1 MARCTKSFLSYRQ
14 YQNHFNKKHSYVQS
28 TNNNEAFET
37 ADSEIEVSDILSCRN
52 FRSSTIVAEA
62 LFLLRL
68 MTVHHLGTGALEDVL
83 KETQHLL
90 QNKLQ
95 TIRKAANSESVDK
108 ICNAIEQSFFKGFLV
123 VRSSDAYFTKHF
135 GFVKPVKVILGYRTV
150 RKKLGKSFQTMEK
163 PVKVYYVPFL
173 QQLAAVLNLPEV
185 YKLIRSSN
193 GTTSPSFMKNIKDGN
208 FCSSSLF
215 LAEHPNALLFGLYCD
230 DFEIV
235 NAIGV
240 HRKIHKI
247 TAYYWT
253 ILNIPI
259 LFRSKLQSINLLAI
273 AKNVDLKHF
282 DGYKML
288 LKDLLTS
295 LQKLVVGVTI
305 KVDNVEKTF
314 FGILICG
321 FGDTPAAQALG
332 GFKEGVGASLS
343 PCRTCNISRQHIS
356 TVLLHKQCLC
366 RTSEEHLYRV
376 QCLENMSDADRFHWS
391 KLWGINKRSILM
403 NIPHFDVTSCI
414 LHDPMHVLLE
424 GICKVEV
431 KNMLYYY
438 VYIKKVFTL
447 AQLNNRIN
455 FFEYSSVQMADK
467 PQIIEKKHLQQSATF
482 PQTAASMLILLTSL
496 PFMLFDF
503 DPYLDE
509 HWTNFVH
516 LLQIVLLCTSS
527 EVSSETIYELQHL
540 ISSYISVF
548 LKLYPNSSFSP
559 KMHYLIHFPDQI

>member
-1 MARCTKSFLSYRQ
+1 M
-14 YQNHFNKKHSYVQS
+14 
-28 TNNNEAFET
+28 
-37 ADSEIEVSDILSCRN
+37 
-52 FRSSTIVAEA
+52 
-62 LFLLRL
+62 
-68 MTVHHLGTGALEDVL
+68 
-83 KETQHLL
+83 
-90 QNKLQ
+90 
-95 TIRKAANSESVDK
+95 
-108 ICNAIEQSFFKGFLV
+108 
-123 VRSSDAYFTKHF
+123 
-135 GFVKPVKVILGYRTV
+135 
-150 RKKLGKSFQTMEK
+150 
-163 PVKVYYVPFL
+163 
-173 QQLAAVLNLPEV
+173 
-185 YKLIRSSN
+185 
-193 GTTSPSFMKNIKDGN
+193 
-208 FCSSSLF
+208 
-215 LAEHPNALLFGLYCD
+215 
-230 DFEIV
+230 
-235 NAIGV
+235 
-240 HRKIHKI
+240 
-247 TAYYWT
+247 
-253 ILNIPI
+253 
-259 LFRSKLQSINLLAI
+259 
-273 AKNVDLKHF
+273 DLKHF

-288 LKDLLTS
+288 KDLVTS
-295 LQKLVVGVTI
+295 LQKLVVEVTI

-314 FGILICG
+314 FGILVCG

-356 TVLLHKQCLC
+356 TVLLHEQCLC
-366 RTSEEHLYRV
+366 HTSEEHLYRV
-376 QCLENMSDADRFHWS
+376 QCLEYMSDADQFHWS

-424 GICKVEV
+424 GMCKVEV
-431 KNMLYYY
+431 KKMLYYF

-467 PQIIEKKHLQQSATF
+467 QQIIEKKHLQQSATF
-482 PQTAASMLILLTSL
+482 PQTAASMLILMTSL

-559 KMHYLIHFPDQI
+559 KMHYLIHFPDQIREFGPLRAHWCFRFEGKNVFKQKRWFNFKNLPFSLASHQQRWLCYRMLPNKPFLISDNVPKDIENTTLDEIVVAEYSLTEILNQVDSDSCTCLYSVKTCRSICINNLEYDIGSMLLQGFSEETDLPILLQIEKILLINNATVFCCSHLAVVAFSSALNAFQVKLGIQKTSLCYSSLKCKWVQIIHTCNRVKYVMLHHTDRVWLL

>member
-1 MARCTKSFLSYRQ
+1 M
-14 YQNHFNKKHSYVQS
+14 
-28 TNNNEAFET
+28 
-37 ADSEIEVSDILSCRN
+37 
-52 FRSSTIVAEA
+52 TI
-62 LFLLRL
+62 
-68 MTVHHLGTGALEDVL
+68 HHLGTGALEYVL

-108 ICNAIEQSFFKGFLV
+108 ICNAIEQSFFKDFLV
-123 VRSSDAYFTKHF
+123 VLSSDAYFTKHF

-150 RKKLGKSFQTMEK
+150 RKKLGKSFQTMQK
-163 PVKVYYVPFL
+163 PVKAYYVTFL
-173 QQLAAVLNLPEV
+173 QQLAALLNLPEV

-193 GTTSPSFMKNIKDGN
+193 GTTSSSFMKDIKDGN

-215 LAEHPNALLFGLYCD
+215 LAEHPNALLFGLNCD

-235 NAIGV
+235 NVIGV

-253 ILNIPI
+253 LLNIPI
-259 LFRSKLQSINLLAI
+259 LFRNKLQSINLLAI
-273 AKNVDLKHF
+273 AKSVDLKHF

-288 LKDLLTS
+288 LKDLVTS

-314 FGILICG
+314 FGILVCG

-332 GFKEGVGASLS
+332 GFKEGVDASLS

-356 TVLLHKQCLC
+356 TVLLHEQCLY

-391 KLWGINKRSILM
+391 KLWDINKRSILM

-431 KNMLYYY
+431 KKMLYYF

-447 AQLNNRIN
+447 AQLNNKIN
-455 FFEYSSVQMADK
+455 FFEYSRVQMADK
-467 PQIIEKKHLQQSATF
+467 LQIIEKS
-482 PQTAASMLILLTSL
+482 
-496 PFMLFDF
+496 
-503 DPYLDE
+503 
-509 HWTNFVH
+509 
-516 LLQIVLLCTSS
+516 
-527 EVSSETIYELQHL
+527 IYNNQLH
-540 ISSYISVF
+540 F
-548 LKLYPNSSFSP
+548 LKLLPVC
-559 KMHYLIHFPDQI
+559 

>member
-1 MARCTKSFLSYRQ
+1 MIVKLMPQNKYKYRYCAFQGFSTALLRQHIIRKHKETIVKFRCNVAQCTKSFSSYRQ
-14 YQNHFNKKHSYVQS
+14 YQNHFYKKHSYVQS

-52 FRSSTIVAEA
+52 FRSSTNVAEA
-62 LFLLRL
+62 SFLLRL
-68 MTVHHLGTGALEDVL
+68 MTIHHLGTGALEDVL
-83 KETQHLL
+83 KETQHVL

-95 TIRKAANSESVDK
+95 TIRKAASSESVDN
-108 ICNAIEQSFFKGFLV
+108 ICNAIEQSFFKDFLV
-123 VRSSDAYFTKHF
+123 VRSSDTYITKHF

-150 RKKLGKSFQTMEK
+150 RKKLGKSFQTMQK
-163 PVKVYYVPFL
+163 PVKAYYVPFL
-173 QQLAAVLNLPEV
+173 QQLAALLNLPEV

-193 GTTSPSFMKNIKDGN
+193 GTTSSSFMKDIKDGN

-253 ILNIPI
+253 LLNIPI
-259 LFRSKLQSINLLAI
+259 LFCSKLQSINLLAI
-273 AKNVDLKHF
+273 AKSVDLKHF

-288 LKDLLTS
+288 LKDLVTS

-314 FGILICG
+314 FGILACG

-332 GFKEGVGASLS
+332 GFKERVGASLS
-343 PCRTCNISRQHIS
+343 PCQTCNISRQHIR
-356 TVLLHKQCLC
+356 TVLLHEQCLC
-366 RTSEEHLYRV
+366 CTSEEHLYRV

-391 KLWGINKRSILM
+391 KLWGINKRSIPVLM

-431 KNMLYYY
+431 KKMLYYF

-447 AQLNNRIN
+447 AQL
-455 FFEYSSVQMADK
+455 Q
-467 PQIIEKKHLQQSATF
+467 
-482 PQTAASMLILLTSL
+482 
-496 PFMLFDF
+496 
-503 DPYLDE
+503 
-509 HWTNFVH
+509 
-516 LLQIVLLCTSS
+516 
-527 EVSSETIYELQHL
+527 
-540 ISSYISVF
+540 
-548 LKLYPNSSFSP
+548 
-559 KMHYLIHFPDQI
+559 